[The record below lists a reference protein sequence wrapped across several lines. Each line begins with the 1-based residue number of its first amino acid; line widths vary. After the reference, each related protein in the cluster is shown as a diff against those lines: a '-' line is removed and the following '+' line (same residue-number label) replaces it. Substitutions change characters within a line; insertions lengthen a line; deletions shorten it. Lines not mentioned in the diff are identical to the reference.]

1 MCVII
6 SSKGWGDNPQPLHIH
21 YPAYVKHMGL
31 EFITSTL
38 FKVIDE
44 KLFFLS
50 VIKYGIDYKEWKGYQ
65 KRIEI
70 CGNGWGT
77 YKHTCANVADI
88 GIEYATAR
96 KAGVY
101 FNVIDE
107 ELFFLSVIKYGIT
120 FNEAK

>member
-1 MCVII
+1 M
-6 SSKGWGDNPQPLHIH
+6 K
-21 YPAYVKHMGL
+21 
-31 EFITSTL
+31 
-38 FKVIDE
+38 
-44 KLFFLS
+44 
-50 VIKYGIDYKEWKGYQ
+50 
-65 KRIEI
+65 IEI

-77 YKHTCANVADI
+77 YKHTYTANLGDI

-120 FNEAK
+120 FNEVKM

>member
-6 SSKGWGDNPQPLHIH
+6 SAKGWGDNPRLHKT
-21 YPAYVKHMGL
+21 YPTYVKDMGL

-44 KLFFLS
+44 QLFFLS
-50 VIKYGIDYKEWKGYQ
+50 VIKYGITYEEWNGYQ

-77 YKHTCANVADI
+77 YKHTYANVHVI

-120 FNEAK
+120 FNEVKM